1 MLKYNNPFLKS
12 VFIVGVTLGIYFSF
26 MGKFLLA
33 KGGHFMY
40 DSKTKRD
47 PFVSLIGE
55 NVHLTD
61 VELLE
66 SISEVNVEGVIL
78 DPVKGSAAI
87 VNGQI
92 LRIGDYMGG
101 FQLSEVTRYQITML
115 RDGKEYN
122 LVFRNKEEDENV
134 YDGLR

>member
-1 MLKYNNPFLKS
+1 
-12 VFIVGVTLGIYFSF
+12 
-26 MGKFLLA
+26 
-33 KGGHFMY
+33 MY